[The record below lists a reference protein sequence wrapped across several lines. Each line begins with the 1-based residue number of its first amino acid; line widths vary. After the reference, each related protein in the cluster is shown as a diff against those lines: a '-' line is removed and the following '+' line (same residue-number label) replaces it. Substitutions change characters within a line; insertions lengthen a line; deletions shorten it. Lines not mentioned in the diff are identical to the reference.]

1 MESPSQADFLEL
13 AEEFELPLRPLANC
27 LDPEHLPRCDFFGPT
42 TFFILRHSDSA
53 APDEARSIQQLTT
66 KIVFV
71 VGRDFLLTVHRAP
84 LTTLSREM
92 ERSAFVSHTL
102 SGFIQHLY
110 QEVLT
115 SFDGPIEALEKGTE
129 AIEGRVFALRRRNI
143 LRQGYRIKSKSSTY
157 RKVFKF
163 TSDVL
168 LKLQSRPEG
177 PVSEF
182 GDLKEALDRLIFYTD
197 NIYEDIT
204 GLLNLHIA
212 LMSQKTNEASYK
224 TNEIMR
230 VLTAVS
236 IFFLPLNF
244 IAGIYGMNFV
254 NMPELKTENGYFITL
269 GVMVLVALSLLAW
282 IYKKAWL
289 KKEDL

>member
-1 MESPSQADFLEL
+1 MEGPSQADFLQL
-13 AEEFELPLRPLANC
+13 AEEFDLPLRPLATC
-27 LDPEHLPRCDFFGPT
+27 LDPEHLPRCDFFGTT
-42 TFFILRHSDSA
+42 TFFILRHFDSTS
-53 APDEARSIQQLTT
+53 PEEARSIQQLTT

-71 VGRDFLLTVHRAP
+71 VGRDLLLTLHRAP
-84 LTTLSREM
+84 LATLSHEM

-102 SGFIQHLY
+102 GGFIQHLY

-115 SFDGPIEALEKGTE
+115 SFDEPIEALEKGTE

-177 PVSEF
+177 PLSGF
-182 GDLKEALDRLIFYTD
+182 GDLRESLDRLIFYTD

-269 GVMVLVALSLLAW
+269 GVMVLVAIAILAW